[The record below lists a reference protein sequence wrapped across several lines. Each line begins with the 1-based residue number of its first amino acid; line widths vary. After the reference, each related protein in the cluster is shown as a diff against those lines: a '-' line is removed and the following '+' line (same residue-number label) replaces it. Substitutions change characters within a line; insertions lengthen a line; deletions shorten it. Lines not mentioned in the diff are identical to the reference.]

1 MGRIT
6 RSKSRLRSCPSK
18 ICSSAT
24 AVGATVSSFES
35 ILDGTNSERIMKAGN
50 DKLLMKRGLQKFGN
64 YQINEHYEEP
74 DRRKSPTVVTVI
86 VNKVVHTRRIK
97 CPRYVF
103 NDQGEQK
110 RTVVSIIVDKVSGTK
125 RIICPRYVFN
135 DRGGKKNYIRVTV
148 KVDRVEDKNII
159 ICPRY
164 VLHSKREENKDH
176 ALAVKRHRV
185 LVIGAGIA
193 GLACARELKER
204 NFDVVVI
211 EARNRPGG
219 RLKTVPLR
227 LAHDGCPTDNT
238 KEISSLS
245 NNIPRSNGI
254 SALETQSPLSQ
265 HCTIAQATDS
275 LHREDKCPPPFCPVD
290 VGGAF
295 IHGVKNNPIQEI
307 CNRIGISTSQPM
319 SRSGDVSASNESGDC
334 LLVEYHNSGWPVSV
348 EVDFKVQKRFNYVLE
363 QSFLLCMDILD
374 HSYGHG
380 PNDFKTASNGDHSRE
395 PKKDFD
401 HRIKPDFPIP
411 KGVDRNSSFG
421 LIFDYVASKGE
432 LVSIQ
437 SECLE
442 RNSGGYTP
450 NSIEASLFG
459 WHVMNLEMSCGTTLS
474 NLGLTWNDDEAYG
487 FGGAHVLLKE
497 GFSSLVEGLTEGLDI
512 QYGVEVTGV
521 RIVQEEEPKLE
532 RRKIKRTCTKVKHS
546 KVEKCAQAKE
556 MLQLDSSES
565 DMLID
570 GKTIPYPVQVRTKSG
585 KTLEADAIVC
595 TLPLGIM
602 EIPPG
607 DLGHVEF
614 IPPLPSRKQEAIARL
629 GFGHYNKCALS
640 FPQNFWNSAADFIG
654 VVGSPIC
661 GTNVLFCNVSII
673 HNLPVIVVIYGGQYA
688 KEVEQL
694 TDDVVV
700 RECMD
705 LLRRICGKR
714 SIPSPIDYT
723 VTRWGKDRW
732 ARGSF
737 SYCPVGIDG
746 TKELQSMSEPIFE
759 SSFST
764 FPKTYHPLIMFA
776 GEATSPYHPSTIHGA
791 YLSGIREAYRL
802 DFALYPK
809 ENKNLKFKDSFIF
822 RRTFGGL
829 RKRFLKKRTTLQVGP
844 KELTGK
850 VSSNGASGD
859 RRSRRHTRKIMKRKH
874 DKLNGEIRRS
884 RRQKVTAFDCEK
896 KNLSY
901 PAVEGQDGV
910 ASFSLAE
917 DLAIVRGADVY
928 GDDAD
933 GMKSIKSQ
941 MFPLPDGLDTGR
953 KQNTKH
959 LKNRYKQLV
968 SKNATLATR
977 NIDLTRWLTPHADTW
992 WSLREYEKTQGED
1005 RSRKEIPIRR
1015 SLRKITPKKKFSNE
1029 S

>member
-6 RSKSRLRSCPSK
+6 RSKSSLRSRPSK
-18 ICSSAT
+18 MYSSAT
-24 AVGATVSSFES
+24 SVGATVSSLES
-35 ILDGTNSERIMKAGN
+35 KLDGGDSVGN
-50 DKLLMKRGLQKFGN
+50 DNLFIKRQGLQKFGN
-64 YQINEHYEEP
+64 YQINEQYEEP
-74 DRRKSPTVVTVI
+74 DRRKSSEVTII
-86 VNKVVHTRRIK
+86 VNKAVHSRRIK

-103 NDQGEQK
+103 NNQREQK
-110 RTVVSIIVDKVSGTK
+110 KTIVSIVVNKVSGEK
-125 RIICPRYVFN
+125 RIISPSYVFN
-135 DRGGKKNYIRVTV
+135 DQGKQKNYIRVTV
-148 KVDRVEDKNII
+148 KVDKVEDKNII

-164 VLHSKREENKDH
+164 VLNSKTEEKKNH

-227 LAHDGCPTDNT
+227 LAHDGCSTDNT
-238 KEISSLS
+238 KGISTFS

-254 SALETQSPLSQ
+254 SVLETHFPLSQ

-295 IHGVKNNPIQEI
+295 IHGVKHNPIQEI

-319 SRSGDVSASNESGDC
+319 SRGGDVSASNESGDC

-363 QSFLLCMDILD
+363 QSFLLCMEILV
-374 HSYGHG
+374 HSVG
-380 PNDFKTASNGDHSRE
+380 PNDFKTASNADHSRE
-395 PKKDFD
+395 PKRDFD

-411 KGVDRNSSFG
+411 KGADRNSSFG

-432 LVSIQ
+432 LVSMQ

-521 RIVQEEEPKLE
+521 RIVQEEEHKLE
-532 RRKIKRTCTKVKHS
+532 RRKSKRTTKAKHS
-546 KVEKCAQAKE
+546 KMGKYAEAKE
-556 MLQLDSSES
+556 MLHSDSSES
-565 DMLID
+565 DLLMD

-607 DLGHVEF
+607 DQGHVEF
-614 IPPLPSRKQEAIARL
+614 IPPLPSRKREAIARL

-640 FPQNFWNSAADFIG
+640 FPQAFWNSAADFIG

-700 RECMD
+700 RECME

-723 VTRWGKDRW
+723 MTRWGKDRW

-746 TKELQSMSEPIFE
+746 TKELQKMSEPIYE

-764 FPKTYHPLIMFA
+764 FPKSYHPLIMFA

-829 RKRFLKKRTTLQVGP
+829 RRRFVKKKTTLQVGP

-850 VSSNGASGD
+850 GSSHGASGD
-859 RRSRRHTRKIMKRKH
+859 RRSRRNTRKLIKRKH
-874 DKLNGEIRRS
+874 DSLNGEIRRS
-884 RRQKVTAFDCEK
+884 RRQKVTVFDYEK
-896 KNLSY
+896 ENLSD
-901 PAVEGQDGV
+901 PAVEGQDGL

-933 GMKSIKSQ
+933 GMKAIKSQ
-941 MFPLPDGLDTGR
+941 MFPLPDGMDTGR

-959 LKNRYKQLV
+959 LKMRYKQLV

-977 NIDLTRWLTPHADTW
+977 NIDLSRWLTPHADTW

-1005 RSRKEIPIRR
+1005 RSHMKIPIRR
-1015 SLRKITPKKKFSNE
+1015 SLRKFMPKKKFSNE
-1029 S
+1029 